1 MSSATGDAGL
11 RALWE
16 NDTVKIGATL
26 LAFYV
31 AYLALGTLLGYPIRG
46 QINSLARLTFLIGVY
61 AMLSLALNL
70 HWGYTGI
77 FNIGIAGFMAVAV
90 YVMAI
95 FTKPVVAQAGS
106 YQLSGLGL
114 PMVVGVLAG
123 MVAAA
128 LVGFVVALPAL
139 RLRAD
144 YFAIVTI
151 ASSEIIRFILL
162 SKTFQSIKFGS
173 MTLGTGGGRG
183 ILFSNPL
190 GFLYDMGWFKGLTD
204 VFAPIIGSNPSAVVA
219 SLVYAAVLL
228 VFVGGFYWL
237 MRRTGQ
243 SPFGRV
249 LKAIREDEDVAN
261 ALGKNTSS
269 FKIKSFMLGCALIG
283 LAGIFWVGSRGQVS
297 PNVFKPKITFYVWIA
312 LIIGG
317 SGSNTGSVMG
327 ATLFVGLLFQGPLY
341 IKDILTSVLDFGPA
355 PNTIAQAFGP
365 LGGGNVMPFLSYTL
379 NNIEPLKIVLL
390 GVILIWLVQNRPDGL
405 LGHRKEIA
413 SSIDVDEHR
422 GDGR

>member
-1 MSSATGDAGL
+1 
-11 RALWE
+11 
-16 NDTVKIGATL
+16 
-26 LAFYV
+26 
-31 AYLALGTLLGYPIRG
+31 
-46 QINSLARLTFLIGVY
+46 
-61 AMLSLALNL
+61 
-70 HWGYTGI
+70 
-77 FNIGIAGFMAVAV
+77 
-90 YVMAI
+90 
-95 FTKPVVAQAGS
+95 
-106 YQLSGLGL
+106 
-114 PMVVGVLAG
+114 
-123 MVAAA
+123 
-128 LVGFVVALPAL
+128 
-139 RLRAD
+139 
-144 YFAIVTI
+144 
-151 ASSEIIRFILL
+151 
-162 SKTFQSIKFGS
+162 
-173 MTLGTGGGRG
+173 
-183 ILFSNPL
+183 
-190 GFLYDMGWFKGLTD
+190 
-204 VFAPIIGSNPSAVVA
+204 
-219 SLVYAAVLL
+219 

-317 SGSNTGSVMG
+317 SGSNTGSVLG

-405 LGHRKEIA
+405 LGHRKEVA

-422 GDGR
+422 GDDR